1 MSQEFHE
8 HWLSAYLDD
17 ELSSEERA
25 LVERQLAEDP
35 QTRQLLEDLRRVR
48 GLVATLPN
56 WQGKDFQFDMN
67 RLASSEL
74 DDEDDL
80 EPLGSKSDPR
90 AAHRS
95 NDTEK
100 PNTEKPNIARPQPA
114 KPASAGMSPAAWRGI
129 LSLAAGIL
137 LLVLCVPLFWQR
149 FASRVAMN
157 DAAPGAQA
165 RIQSDNIVDGGVGEA
180 MGGMGGGMG
189 MGGGIDMPSAE
200 SAYGTMA
207 EATPTPAMPATPAA
221 PAEFDAAQNFSRGS
235 PPGAPAPRSSLPPN
249 IASGGVGGFR
259 GGLGQPS
266 DPAAV
271 SEKTELGMETANME
285 RGRNAPQAKRVE
297 SNLEAALS
305 EMGTS
310 GLALN
315 IATENQLMFAKSAA
329 WSDAEVAAALPQL
342 SSVVPGSRKLSEA
355 TTAGKQV
362 QRDGS
367 NEWLISNMP
376 PAADVT
382 SFFTQIQTTH
392 ALTPIPLGAA
402 ESNRIT
408 PRDKAMADQAPV
420 DEPAKPMSANK
431 EQTLNG
437 NIVLFVTDS
446 EAKQI
451 LSSVLGRST
460 GGYWRV
466 KPAQSDKPEQPSA
479 DGNAKVILLLKQSP

>member
-1 MSQEFHE
+1 MSHEFHE

-80 EPLGSKSDPR
+80 EPLGSNSDLR
-90 AAHRS
+90 AADKS
-95 NDTEK
+95 NDTEN
-100 PNTEKPNIARPQPA
+100 PNVARPQPA

-149 FASRVAMN
+149 FDPPLAFD
-157 DAAPGAQA
+157 DAPTGAQA
-165 RIQSDNIVDGGVGEA
+165 IQSDNKVGGGVGEA

-189 MGGGIDMPSAE
+189 GGINMPGAE
-200 SAYGTMA
+200 NVYGTMA
-207 EATPTPAMPATPAA
+207 EATPAPAMPATPAA

-235 PPGAPAPRSSLPPN
+235 PPGAPAPRGSLPPN

-266 DPAAV
+266 DPAPA
-271 SEKTELGMETANME
+271 SEKTELGMETAKVE
-285 RGRNAPQAKRVE
+285 RSSNAPQAKQVE

-305 EMGTS
+305 ERGAS
-310 GLALN
+310 ELALN
-315 IATENQLMFAKSAA
+315 IATDNQLMFAKSAA

-342 SSVVPGSRKLSEA
+342 RSVVPGSPKLSEA

-362 QRDGS
+362 QREGS
-367 NEWLISNMP
+367 NEWLISNLP

-392 ALTPIPLGAA
+392 ALTPIQLGAA

-408 PRDKAMADQAPV
+408 PRDKAMADQLPV
-420 DEPAKPMSANK
+420 DEPAKPMSSNK

-451 LSSVLGRST
+451 LSSALGRST

>member
-17 ELSSEERA
+17 ELSSEERS

-35 QTRQLLEDLRRVR
+35 QARQLLEDLRRVR

-56 WQGKDFQFDMN
+56 WQGKDIQFDMN
-67 RLASSEL
+67 LLASSEL

-80 EPLGSKSDPR
+80 EPLDSKSDPT

-100 PNTEKPNIARPQPA
+100 LNFARPQPA
-114 KPASAGMSPAAWRGI
+114 KPASSGLSPAAWRGI
-129 LSLAAGIL
+129 LSLVAGVL

-149 FASRVAMN
+149 FASRVAMD

-165 RIQSDNIVDGGVGEA
+165 RVQSDNIVGGGVGEA

-207 EATPTPAMPATPAA
+207 DATPAPAMPATPAA
-221 PAEFDAAQNFSRGS
+221 PAEFDAAQSSSRGS
-235 PPGAPAPRSSLPPN
+235 PPGAPVPRSSLPPPSMM
-249 IASGGVGGFR
+249 AAGGARGALP
-259 GGLGQPS
+259 GGLVQPS
-266 DPAAV
+266 DPAAA

-297 SNLEAALS
+297 PGLEAALS
-305 EMGTS
+305 ERGAS
-310 GLALN
+310 ELALN
-315 IATENQLMFAKSAA
+315 TKTDNLLMFAKSAA
-329 WSDAEVAAALPQL
+329 WSDAEVAAALPEL
-342 SSVVPGSRKLSEA
+342 RSVVPGSPKLSEA
-355 TTAGKQV
+355 TAIGKQI

-367 NEWLISNMP
+367 NEWLISNLP
-376 PAADVT
+376 PAADLT

-392 ALTPIPLGAA
+392 ALTPIPLDAT
-402 ESNRIT
+402 ESNRVT
-408 PRDKAMADQAPV
+408 PRDKAMADQVPV
-420 DEPAKPMSANK
+420 DEPAKPMSSNK
-431 EQTLNG
+431 IQTLNG

-446 EAKQI
+446 QAKQI
-451 LSSVLGRST
+451 LSSALGRST
-460 GGYWRV
+460 GGYWSV
-466 KPAQSDKPEQPSA
+466 KPAQSDKPEQPTA